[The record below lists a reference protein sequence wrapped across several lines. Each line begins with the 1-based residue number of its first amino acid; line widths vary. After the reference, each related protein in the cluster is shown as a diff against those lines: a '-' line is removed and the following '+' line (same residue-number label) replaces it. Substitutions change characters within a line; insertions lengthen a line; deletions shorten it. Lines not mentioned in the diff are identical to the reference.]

1 MRGGGMG
8 EVGRAGARRDLRA
21 TLGRLVAV
29 AGGAVA
35 LALAG
40 RAEAAPAQ
48 NLMSSRRTAIVT
60 AAERVSPSVVSV
72 SVIATRVVRADPFP
86 GMPHDDFFDRFFP
99 PSEFRQR
106 TPGLGSGVIV
116 DASGLV
122 LTNEHVTHDA
132 EEIKVTL
139 TDGREF
145 PAKVMG
151 ASEVYDLA
159 VLKVEGSDLPA
170 APLADSDRLMVGEWA
185 IAIGNP
191 FGYLLN
197 DTQPTVTAGVI
208 SATHRDIKVDAS
220 GTGVYKNMI
229 QTDAAINPGNSGGP
243 LVNADGE
250 VIGINAFIFTQS
262 GGSIGLGFAIP
273 INLAKRVMQE
283 IRSYGRVRQ
292 PYPGMNL
299 QPLTRELAARL
310 GFADVSGLVVSRVDP
325 DGPAGRAGVKPGDRI
340 RKVNG
345 IVVNNVDDAQR
356 GIYGANVGDKLV
368 LGIERGSK
376 SFEVT
381 LVLVKLPGGGR

>member
-1 MRGGGMG
+1 MG

-310 GFADVSGLVVSRVDP
+310 GFADLSGLVVSRVDP

-381 LVLVKLPGGGR
+381 LVLVELPGGGR